1 MLVRD
6 VMTRGCVSVTPE
18 TPLKEVAAL
27 LVAHRISGVPVVDAA
42 GAVVGVVSEGDFLRK
57 EAAEPAPRH
66 AWTRLLG
73 GEEAPDAAVATTA
86 GDLMSR
92 PALTIE
98 GGRTLASAAGLMATR
113 GVNRLPV
120 LEDGRLVGIVTRA
133 DVVRAYVR
141 SDADLL
147 RAAAHAV
154 HAVDGLR
161 VVEVREGVAVL
172 SGTVADEALAVA
184 VRAVVAGIDGM
195 VAVDD
200 RQVSWTPRDAELE
213 EARWHGAREDLV
225 SG

>member
-6 VMTRGCVSVTPE
+6 VMTRGCVSVMPE

-27 LVAHRISGVPVVDAA
+27 LVTHRISGVPVVDAA
-42 GAVVGVVSEGDFLRK
+42 GGVVGVVSEGDFLRK
-57 EAAEPAPRH
+57 EAAEPGPRH
-66 AWTRLLG
+66 FWARLRG
-73 GEEAPDAAVATTA
+73 GEEAPDVAVATTA

-92 PALTIE
+92 PAITIDA
-98 GGRTLASAAGLMATR
+98 GRSLASAAGLMATR
-113 GVNRLPV
+113 RVNRLPV
-120 LEDGRLVGIVTRA
+120 VEDGRLVGIVTRA

-147 RAAAHAV
+147 QAAAAAV

-200 RQVSWTPRDAELE
+200 SGVAWLPRDVELE